1 MSSRVASAIIYD
13 VMKGTFIAIYLQPS
27 PKKDRN
33 VVEVIKK
40 IKKKQIKNKK
50 IVL

>member
-40 IKKKQIKNKK
+40 IKINKSKTK